1 MQSIGFVSQRQP
13 DAVEQ
18 LKAIWRACFDAEE
31 EYLHLYF
38 STRYRPDQTLVW
50 EEDGQILGMLTLLPC
65 TLRALCQGEWRLYRA
80 SYLFAVGTLPQA
92 QGRQIATQLLQFAD
106 KYLQE
111 QGIEAAILYPA
122 EPSLY
127 RFYEKRGYEVWFSRS
142 ILSFPPLMQKGTGW
156 ELQPL
161 SAGQYHREQLRL
173 LPQEAV
179 LWPRDALLFVKGE
192 SRLYRGDLYALCK
205 GGQQR
210 ALCNLYRY
218 TPDEVIVKE
227 LLAEPGQPQE
237 ELVQALRGLFPRA
250 ALSVRLPAEDN
261 FDKWGQEPVP
271 AGMVRWYLPT
281 DSRPEKTGLAYLP
294 FILD

>member
-38 STRYRPDQTLVW
+38 STRYRPDQTLVL

-111 QGIEAAILYPA
+111 QGIEAAVLYPA
-122 EPSLY
+122 EP
-127 RFYEKRGYEVWFSRS
+127 
-142 ILSFPPLMQKGTGW
+142 
-156 ELQPL
+156 
-161 SAGQYHREQLRL
+161 
-173 LPQEAV
+173 
-179 LWPRDALLFVKGE
+179 
-192 SRLYRGDLYALCK
+192 
-205 GGQQR
+205 
-210 ALCNLYRY
+210 
-218 TPDEVIVKE
+218 
-227 LLAEPGQPQE
+227 
-237 ELVQALRGLFPRA
+237 
-250 ALSVRLPAEDN
+250 
-261 FDKWGQEPVP
+261 EPVSLLRTTR
-271 AGMVRWYLPT
+271 V
-281 DSRPEKTGLAYLP
+281 
-294 FILD
+294 

>member
-1 MQSIGFVSQRQP
+1 MQQ
-13 DAVEQ
+13 
-18 LKAIWRACFDAEE
+18 
-31 EYLHLYF
+31 
-38 STRYRPDQTLVW
+38 
-50 EEDGQILGMLTLLPC
+50 
-65 TLRALCQGEWRLYRA
+65 
-80 SYLFAVGTLPQA
+80 
-92 QGRQIATQLLQFAD
+92 
-106 KYLQE
+106 
-111 QGIEAAILYPA
+111 
-122 EPSLY
+122 
-127 RFYEKRGYEVWFSRS
+127 
-142 ILSFPPLMQKGTGW
+142 GTGW
-156 ELQPL
+156 ELHPL

-237 ELVQALRGLFPRA
+237 ELVQALRGFFPRA

-261 FDKWGQEPVP
+261 FDKWGQEPGSRRDGPLVSANGQP
-271 AGMVRWYLPT
+271 AGKNRA
-281 DSRPEKTGLAYLP
+281 GLSAVYFRLRQTTP
-294 FILD
+294 SDQDKRS

>member
-1 MQSIGFVSQRQP
+1 
-13 DAVEQ
+13 
-18 LKAIWRACFDAEE
+18 
-31 EYLHLYF
+31 
-38 STRYRPDQTLVW
+38 
-50 EEDGQILGMLTLLPC
+50 MLTLLPC
-65 TLRALCQGEWRLYRA
+65 TLRVFCQGEWRLYRA

-92 QGRQIATQLLQFAD
+92 QGRQIATRLLQFAD

-111 QGIEAAILYPA
+111 QGIEAAVLYPA

-142 ILSFPPLMQKGTGW
+142 ILSFPPLMQKGTDW

-192 SRLYRGDLYALCK
+192 SRLYRGDLYALVQRRPAAGLMQPLPLHAGRGDCQGAAGRSRDSRRRNLCRRC
-205 GGQQR
+205 GGFSR
-210 ALCNLYRY
+210 
-218 TPDEVIVKE
+218 
-227 LLAEPGQPQE
+227 EP
-237 ELVQALRGLFPRA
+237 

>member
-1 MQSIGFVSQRQP
+1 M
-13 DAVEQ
+13 
-18 LKAIWRACFDAEE
+18 
-31 EYLHLYF
+31 
-38 STRYRPDQTLVW
+38 TRRRNIFTFTFPPATAPTRRW
-50 EEDGQILGMLTLLPC
+50 FGRRDGQILGMLTLLPC

-111 QGIEAAILYPA
+111 QGIEAAVLYPA

-142 ILSFPPLMQKGTGW
+142 ILSFPPLMQKIGGPGW
-156 ELQPL
+156 ELHPL

-218 TPDEVIVKE
+218 TPDEGDCQGAAGRAGTAAGGTCAGAAGVFP
-227 LLAEPGQPQE
+227 ASG
-237 ELVQALRGLFPRA
+237 AFGAAARRG
-250 ALSVRLPAEDN
+250 
-261 FDKWGQEPVP
+261 
-271 AGMVRWYLPT
+271 
-281 DSRPEKTGLAYLP
+281 
-294 FILD
+294 

>member
-18 LKAIWRACFDAEE
+18 LKAIWRVCFDAEE

-38 STRYRPDQTLVW
+38 STRYRPDQTLVL
-50 EEDGQILGMLTLLPC
+50 EENGQILGMLTLLPC

-142 ILSFPPLMQKGTGW
+142 ILSFPPLMQRGQAGSCSLFQPGSTTASSYAFCRRRRFSGRGT
-156 ELQPL
+156 
-161 SAGQYHREQLRL
+161 
-173 LPQEAV
+173 
-179 LWPRDALLFVKGE
+179 
-192 SRLYRGDLYALCK
+192 
-205 GGQQR
+205 
-210 ALCNLYRY
+210 
-218 TPDEVIVKE
+218 
-227 LLAEPGQPQE
+227 
-237 ELVQALRGLFPRA
+237 
-250 ALSVRLPAEDN
+250 
-261 FDKWGQEPVP
+261 
-271 AGMVRWYLPT
+271 
-281 DSRPEKTGLAYLP
+281 P
-294 FILD
+294 FCL

>member
-38 STRYRPDQTLVW
+38 STRYRPDQTLVL

-65 TLRALCQGEWRLYRA
+65 TLRVFCQGEWRLYRA

-92 QGRQIATQLLQFAD
+92 QGRQIATRLLQFAD

-111 QGIEAAILYPA
+111 QGIEAAVLYPA

-161 SAGQYHREQLRL
+161 SVGQYHREQLRL

-179 LWPRDALLFVKGE
+179 LWLRDALLFVKGE
-192 SRLYRGDLYALCK
+192 SRL
-205 GGQQR
+205 
-210 ALCNLYRY
+210 
-218 TPDEVIVKE
+218 
-227 LLAEPGQPQE
+227 
-237 ELVQALRGLFPRA
+237 
-250 ALSVRLPAEDN
+250 
-261 FDKWGQEPVP
+261 
-271 AGMVRWYLPT
+271 
-281 DSRPEKTGLAYLP
+281 
-294 FILD
+294 

>member
-38 STRYRPDQTLVW
+38 STRYRPDQTLVL

-65 TLRALCQGEWRLYRA
+65 TLRVFCQGEWRLYRA

-92 QGRQIATQLLQFAD
+92 QGRQIATRLLQFAD

-111 QGIEAAILYPA
+111 QGIEAAVLYPA

-142 ILSFPPLMQKGTGW
+142 ILSFPPLMQKGTDW

-161 SAGQYHREQLRL
+161 SAEQYCRGQLRL

-237 ELVQALRGLFPRA
+237 ELVQALRGFFPRA
-250 ALSVRLPAEDN
+250 ALSVRLPAEDD
-261 FDKWGQEPVP
+261 FDKWGQKPVP

>member
-1 MQSIGFVSQRQP
+1 
-13 DAVEQ
+13 
-18 LKAIWRACFDAEE
+18 
-31 EYLHLYF
+31 
-38 STRYRPDQTLVW
+38 
-50 EEDGQILGMLTLLPC
+50 
-65 TLRALCQGEWRLYRA
+65 
-80 SYLFAVGTLPQA
+80 
-92 QGRQIATQLLQFAD
+92 
-106 KYLQE
+106 
-111 QGIEAAILYPA
+111 
-122 EPSLY
+122 
-127 RFYEKRGYEVWFSRS
+127 
-142 ILSFPPLMQKGTGW
+142 MQKGTGW

-173 LPQEAV
+173 LPQETV

-237 ELVQALRGLFPRA
+237 ELVQALWGLFPRA

-261 FDKWGQEPVP
+261 FDKWGQKPVP
-271 AGMVRWYLPT
+271 SGMVRWYLPT